1 MTAFDKAWCILKY
14 ESEGQLARRIAEG
27 HYKPASME
35 ERQAYWNELNEKR
48 IERNKNLGLK
58 PPTMD
63 TQPTAF
69 ASVPRPIMAEDW
81 LPELD
86 DYLEEPE

>member
-1 MTAFDKAWCILKY
+1 MTWFNIVKLDEY

-35 ERQAYWNELNEKR
+35 VKEAYWNKLNEER
-48 IERNKNLGLK
+48 IERNKKLGLK
-58 PPTMD
+58 PPTTD
-63 TQPTAF
+63 TP
-69 ASVPRPIMAEDW
+69 VPRPIMAEDW

-86 DYLEEPE
+86 DMEE